1 MLRTTGRRSRS
12 TDANDESINWPIIYN
27 RDCRMSDHLTGLN
40 PQQREAVEYGIKPG
54 KTNDVGP
61 LLVIAGAGSGKTATL
76 AHRVAHLLINGAD
89 PHRILLLTFTR
100 RAAGEMTR
108 RAGRIASSAL
118 KTDKVRLPWANT
130 FHSVGARLLREYA
143 QVINLKPSF
152 TIHDRSDSADLMN
165 LVRHDLAQSKKE
177 SRFPKKDTCLSIY
190 SLTVNSGKPVERIL
204 HTQFPWCA
212 EWEDELCSLFAAYT
226 RAKRRQNVLDYDDL
240 LLYWAEMLSDKEVAR
255 EIGGRFDH
263 ILVDELQDTNR
274 LQAKILLRMKPDG
287 RGLMAVGDDAQSIYS
302 FRAATVRNIL
312 DFPDEFEPQAKVIT
326 LEQNYRST
334 QPILHACN
342 LVMEFARERFTK
354 NLFSERKSKQKP
366 YLTTV
371 ADEAAQARYVA
382 QQILKAR
389 EGGVPLKEQVV
400 LFRASHHSAQL
411 EIELAR
417 RNIPFVKWG
426 GLKFLEAAHVKDVVS
441 ILRWCENPRDRLAG
455 FRILQLLRGIG
466 PTTAGKVLDRIAA
479 ERKVVDV
486 LRRFVVPKQTA
497 EDWPDFV
504 RLIDRLRRV
513 KDWPAEFEPLRTWY
527 EPHLHRLYDDAEMR
541 AADILQ
547 LQQIAAGYRSRERF
561 LTELTL
567 DPPDGTTR
575 QGRATTI
582 DEEYTILSTIHSA
595 KGGEWQH
602 VRVLNVVD
610 GCIPSTNATRTPEEI
625 EEERRLLH
633 VAMTRA
639 KDELDLI
646 VPLRLFMHQQKGHDS
661 GYAQASITRF
671 IPKSIHH
678 AFELKHWRERS
689 SDLISGRSRS
699 FSGRIDVAGSV
710 ERMWR

>member
-1 MLRTTGRRSRS
+1 M
-12 TDANDESINWPIIYN
+12 NK
-27 RDCRMSDHLTGLN
+27 HLASLN
-40 PQQREAVEYGIKPG
+40 PQQRQAVEYGIKPG
-54 KTNDVGP
+54 KTNDIGP
-61 LLVIAGAGSGKTATL
+61 LLVIAGAGSGKTNTL
-76 AHRVAHLLINGAD
+76 AHRVAHLVINGAD
-89 PHRILLLTFTR
+89 PHGILLLTFTR
-100 RAAGEMTR
+100 RAAAEMKSRVR
-108 RAGRIASSAL
+108 RVASGAL
-118 KTDKVRLPWANT
+118 KGQRIDLPWAGT
-130 FHSVGARLLREYA
+130 FHAVGARLLREYA
-143 QVINLKPSF
+143 SMISLRPSF
-152 TIHDRSDSADLMN
+152 TVLDRADSADLMN
-165 LVRHDLAQSKKE
+165 MVRHDLDQSKKE
-177 SRFPKKDTCLSIY
+177 SRFPQKDTCLAVY
-190 SLTVNSGKPVERIL
+190 SLAVNSGAPLKQIL
-204 HTQFPWCA
+204 STQFPWCA
-212 EWEDELCSLFAAYT
+212 EWEDELRTLFIVYGK
-226 RAKRRQNVLDYDDL
+226 AKRQQNVLDYDDL
-240 LLYWAEMLSDKEVAR
+240 LLYWAKMLNDEDLAA
-255 EIGGRFDH
+255 EIGSRFDH
-263 ILVDELQDTNR
+263 ILVDEYQDTNR
-274 LQAKILLRMKPDG
+274 LQAEILLKLKPQG
-287 RGLMAVGDDAQSIYS
+287 RGVMVVGDDAQAIYS

-312 DFPDEFEPQAKVIT
+312 DFPNKFKPRARVVT

-334 QPILHACN
+334 QPILYASN
-342 LVMEFARERFTK
+342 LVIGFAKERFTK
-354 NLFSERKSKQKP
+354 NLFSERRSQQKP

-382 QQILKAR
+382 RRILKAR
-389 EGGVPLKEQVV
+389 EAGVPLKQQAV

-417 RNIPFVKWG
+417 RNIPFVKYG
-426 GLKFLEAAHVKDVVS
+426 GLKFLEAAHVKDVVCV
-441 ILRWCENPRDRLAG
+441 LRWCENPRDRLAG
-455 FRILQLLRGIG
+455 FRILQLLPGIG

-479 ERKVVDV
+479 ERKVIDV
-486 LRRFVVPKQTA
+486 LKRFAVPKQAA
-497 EDWPDFV
+497 EHWPAFV

-527 EPHLHRLYDDAEMR
+527 EPHLRRRYDDAEIR

-547 LQQIAAGYRSRERF
+547 LQQVAAGYRSRERF

-567 DPPDGTTR
+567 EPPDATSGHART
-575 QGRATTI
+575 TTI

-610 GCIPSTNATRTPEEI
+610 GCIPSAKATRTSDEI

-646 VPLRLFMHQQKGHDS
+646 VPLRLFMHRQNGHDS

-699 FSGRIDVAGSV
+699 FSGRIDVAASV